1 MTRGRFAPSPTGR
14 MHLGNVFCAL
24 LSWLSAKSKGG
35 EWVLRI
41 EDLDPQRSR
50 REYALQLMDDLQWL
64 GLPWDGEPVWQS
76 QRGHIYE
83 EYLHRLTEMGLTYPC
98 FCTRADIMATQAP
111 HETDGRVVYKGT
123 CRPKDV
129 ISDAENDVADTRVPT
144 ATNHISPAIEGGVGV
159 GPATTRLIVPDCTIP
174 FTDGHYGRH
183 DINLAEHCGDY
194 IIRRKDGAWAYQ
206 LAVVVDDALMGVTE
220 IVRGRDLLLSSPQ
233 QIHLR
238 ELLFGERK
246 TENGKRKTIT
256 GAARSVPTT
265 TSLTPQTVPLRQG
278 ANEVF
283 REMTECHFVPHEGST
298 IQCDAGPVRE
308 RSGGGGLTP
317 HPSSLTP
324 HLSPSETG
332 GVPQSGEGVDN
343 SLNVNSSTIIADTAC
358 RVPTTTSLNAHPS
371 PLTAHLSPSE
381 TGGVPRSGEGVD
393 NSLNVNS
400 STIIADTACRVPTA
414 TSLNV
419 YPSSLTAHR
428 SPFNAHRSPLTVNFL
443 HHPLLC
449 NAEGQRLCKRDKSM
463 DLGYLRDKGTSPQKI
478 IGLLAHLAGLT
489 DTPAPISPQELI
501 PLFSWDKVPTED
513 ILLDHRITL

>member
-83 EYLHRLTEMGLTYPC
+83 EYLHRLQEMGLTYPC
-98 FCTRADIMATQAP
+98 YCTRADIMATQAP

-123 CRPKDV
+123 CRPKYT
-129 ISDAENDVADTRVPT
+129 DAACSVPT
-144 ATNHISPAIEGGVGV
+144 PSGVDNSFNVQHSPLTTQDVHLRQGDERSGGGGLIANHSPFNVKRSTLTALLSPPETGGVPQRGEGV
-159 GPATTRLIVPDCTIP
+159 DSPFTANPSTFNIQRSTFNVTPATTRLIVPDRIIP
-174 FTDGHYGRH
+174 FTDGHYGQH
-183 DINLAEHCGDY
+183 DINMAEHCGDY

-238 ELLFGERK
+238 NLLFQSTDDRVQS
-246 TENGKRKTIT
+246 TEYRVQMTDGLLKRKTIT
-256 GAARSVPTT
+256 DAARSVPTA
-265 TSLTPQTVPLRQG
+265 TSLTPQTVPMRQG
-278 ANEVF
+278 
-283 REMTECHFVPHEGST
+283 
-298 IQCDAGPVRE
+298 DE
-308 RSGGGGLTP
+308 RSGGGGLTAHHSP
-317 HPSSLTP
+317 FNVKHSPFTP
-324 HLSPSETG
+324 LLSPPAG

-343 SLNVNSSTIIADTAC
+343 SF
-358 RVPTTTSLNAHPS
+358 NAHPS
-371 PLTAHLSPSE
+371 PLT
-381 TGGVPRSGEGVD
+381 
-393 NSLNVNS
+393 
-400 STIIADTACRVPTA
+400 
-414 TSLNV
+414 
-419 YPSSLTAHR
+419 
-428 SPFNAHRSPLTVNFL
+428 VNFF

-463 DLGYLRDKGTSPQKI
+463 DLGYLRDKGTQANEI

-489 DTPAPISPQELI
+489 DTPAPITPQELI

-513 ILLDHRITL
+513 IILDSQINL

>member
-41 EDLDPQRSR
+41 ENLDPQRSKKD
-50 REYALQLMDDLQWL
+50 YALQLMDDLQWL
-64 GLPWDGEPVWQS
+64 DLPWDGESVWQS
-76 QRGHIYE
+76 QRGEIYE
-83 EYLHRLTEMGLTYPC
+83 EYLQRLTDMGLTYPC
-98 FCTRADIMATQAP
+98 YCTRADIMATQAP

-129 ISDAENDVADTRVPT
+129 ISDAENDVADTARVPT
-144 ATNHISPAIEGGVGV
+144 ATNHISPSIEGGVGV
-159 GPATTRLIVPDCTIP
+159 GLATTRLIVPDCTIP
-174 FTDGHYGRH
+174 FTDGHYGKH

-238 ELLFGERK
+238 NLLFQS
-246 TENGKRKTIT
+246 TENRVQSTEYRVQMIDDLLKQKTDSLN
-256 GAARSVPTT
+256 A
-265 TSLTPQTVPLRQG
+265 TSLPHQTVPLRQG
-278 ANEVF
+278 
-283 REMTECHFVPHEGST
+283 
-298 IQCDAGPVRE
+298 DE
-308 RSGGGGLTP
+308 RSGGGGLTA
-317 HPSSLTP
+317 HPSSL
-324 HLSPSETG
+324 
-332 GVPQSGEGVDN
+332 
-343 SLNVNSSTIIADTAC
+343 NVQHST
-358 RVPTTTSLNAHPS
+358 
-371 PLTAHLSPSE
+371 
-381 TGGVPRSGEGVD
+381 
-393 NSLNVNS
+393 
-400 STIIADTACRVPTA
+400 
-414 TSLNV
+414 
-419 YPSSLTAHR
+419 
-428 SPFNAHRSPLTVNFL
+428 FNIHRSPLTVNFF

-463 DLGYLRDKGTSPQKI
+463 DLGYLRDKGTPPQEI

-489 DTPAPISPQELI
+489 ETPAPITPQELI

-513 ILLDHRITL
+513 IITH

>member
-24 LSWLSAKSKGG
+24 LSWLSAKSQGG

-50 REYALQLMDDLQWL
+50 EEYALQLMDDLQWL

-83 EYLHRLTEMGLTYPC
+83 EYLLRLTEMGITYPC
-98 FCTRADIMATQAP
+98 HCTRADIMATQAP

-123 CRPKDV
+123 CRPRA
-129 ISDAENDVADTRVPT
+129 IDAINSIDSIGSID
-144 ATNHISPAIEGGVGV
+144 AIDAIDAIGSIDSTIRTV
-159 GPATTRLIVPDCTIP
+159 PATTRLIVPDCTIP

-194 IIRRKDGAWAYQ
+194 IVRRKDGAWAYQ
-206 LAVVVDDALMGVTE
+206 LAVVVDDALMGITE

-246 TENGKRKTIT
+246 TENGTDAGSESRSKIYFDYAEQQGGKDREAGLKRK
-256 GAARSVPTT
+256 
-265 TSLTPQTVPLRQG
+265 
-278 ANEVF
+278 N
-283 REMTECHFVPHEGST
+283 
-298 IQCDAGPVRE
+298 
-308 RSGGGGLTP
+308 
-317 HPSSLTP
+317 
-324 HLSPSETG
+324 
-332 GVPQSGEGVDN
+332 N
-343 SLNVNSSTIIADTAC
+343 
-358 RVPTTTSLNAHPS
+358 
-371 PLTAHLSPSE
+371 
-381 TGGVPRSGEGVD
+381 
-393 NSLNVNS
+393 
-400 STIIADTACRVPTA
+400 
-414 TSLNV
+414 
-419 YPSSLTAHR
+419 SLTAH
-428 SPFNAHRSPLTVNFL
+428 HSPLTVNFF

-463 DLGYLRDKGTSPQKI
+463 DLGYLRNKGTTAREI

-489 DTPAPISPQELI
+489 DTPAPITPTELL

-513 ILLDHRITL
+513 IMLDKQIML